1 MIASTFGGLLLVVSA
16 ALLVFILA
24 RAHRSSAKQ
33 TPAPYSFSIA
43 AHPGGRTPVVLNG
56 FALWVAMMIGLTVVN
71 YGFPIAQL
79 AVLKEASVPVIP
91 IGSR

>member
-1 MIASTFGGLLLVVSA
+1 M
-16 ALLVFILA
+16 
-24 RAHRSSAKQ
+24 
-33 TPAPYSFSIA
+33 
-43 AHPGGRTPVVLNG
+43 AHPGGRTPVALNG
-56 FALWVAMMIGLTVVN
+56 FGLWVAMMIGLTVVN

>member
-1 MIASTFGGLLLVVSA
+1 M
-16 ALLVFILA
+16 
-24 RAHRSSAKQ
+24 
-33 TPAPYSFSIA
+33 
-43 AHPGGRTPVVLNG
+43 HPGARTPVALNG

-79 AVLKEASVPVIP
+79 AVLEHAYVPVIP